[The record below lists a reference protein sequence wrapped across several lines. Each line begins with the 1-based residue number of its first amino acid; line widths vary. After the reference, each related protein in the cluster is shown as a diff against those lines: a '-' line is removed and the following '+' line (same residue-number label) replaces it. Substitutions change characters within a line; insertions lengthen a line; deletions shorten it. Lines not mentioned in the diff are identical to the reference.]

1 MKYKIVYFALSVMA
15 IVMCI
20 TGCVIKEGSSN
31 ESSLNEASSDEVI
44 LWDDMTSQSDSQ
56 EGVADVMGS
65 IDESMAGS
73 MDEQNEEIITEPDA
87 PEGQADAAV
96 LAYPDYS
103 AYQDNPAVVAYRDV
117 LEQETFDWDG
127 HSYYPPSD
135 MQFFLVSSGDEED
148 TVYLLLRYPGATA
161 VFGTQHVLIYQD
173 GEIKTL
179 WGYGQNCIYIKGFAR
194 DKETGEDFYLI
205 TSGGRQDVSEFHVF
219 RLEKENIDLVGEYR
233 SIQRVFLGG
242 LIYEA
247 SYYWEEEEISS
258 QMFINH
264 YNDLLDDELMEVI
277 WIDNTEENR
286 NLVFGE
292 R

>member
-1 MKYKIVYFALSVMA
+1 MKKKNVHFTLLVITA
-15 IVMCI
+15 VMCI

-56 EGVADVMGS
+56 EVAADIMDES
-65 IDESMAGS
+65 IDESMTGS
-73 MDEQNEEIITEPDA
+73 MDEQNGEIITEPNV

-96 LAYPDYS
+96 LDYS
-103 AYQDNPAVVAYRDV
+103 AYQDNPAVAAYRDL

-127 HSYYPPSD
+127 HSHYPPSD

-161 VFGTQHVLIYQD
+161 AFGTQHVLIYQD
-173 GEIKTL
+173 GEIKTI
-179 WGYGQNCIYIKGFAR
+179 WGYGQNCIYIQGFAR
-194 DKETGEDFYLI
+194 ERETGENFYLI
-205 TSGGRQDVSEFHVF
+205 TSGGRQNGHDFCVY
-219 RLEKENIDLVGEYR
+219 RLEKENLDLLAAYHVVERLFLDSVIDET
-233 SIQRVFLGG
+233 
-242 LIYEA
+242 
-247 SYYWEEEEISS
+247 SYYWEEEQVSMQI
-258 QMFINH
+258 FINH